1 MKAFKGLK
9 NLKKKKMHLTFE
21 SENLAVPEI
30 HTNETKDEAD
40 DRQNSSGILYDN
52 LAMPE
57 IHISYKK
64 KENDGQ

>member
-21 SENLAVPEI
+21 AENLAVPEI
-30 HTNETKDEAD
+30 HTNESKNEAD
-40 DRQNSSGILYDN
+40 DRQESSGIYYDN

-57 IHISYKK
+57 IHISHKK
-64 KENDGQ
+64 K